1 MLLPN
6 PKAVE
11 FLLSRRSRPAKTL
24 VGPGPTAEELKILLR
39 AAARTPD
46 HGKLEPWRFIVF
58 QGDALSPAR
67 SLFLSEVKIASL
79 W

>member
-24 VGPGPTAEELKILLR
+24 VGPGPTDEELKILLR
-39 AAARTPD
+39 AAARTQ
-46 HGKLEPWRFIVF
+46 IM
-58 QGDALSPAR
+58 AN
-67 SLFLSEVKIASL
+67 
-79 W
+79 